1 CKINCTGFE
10 EEAKLGARRLARCLQ
25 KLGFKVRFSAF
36 RVVNVLAVCSM
47 PFAVHLVD
55 FTKNNRPIAS
65 YEPEL
70 HPAATYRIKN
80 LKATVQVFSTGSLT
94 VTGMLLS
101 HHHTHTHTHTPT
113 FLAVLYL
120 QLEGTQA

>member
-1 CKINCTGFE
+1 MMPSYGHI
-10 EEAKLGARRLARCLQ
+10 LHY
-25 KLGFKVRFSAF
+25 KVQQCFQFLLCDKSLF
-36 RVVNVLAVCSM
+36 L
-47 PFAVHLVD
+47 F
-55 FTKNNRPIAS
+55 AS

-101 HHHTHTHTHTPT
+101 HDHTHTHTHNYL
-113 FLAVLYL
+113 FYL